1 MKNNTL
7 RVIAVLLVISL
18 VTFSRMKGL
27 ENIRAV
33 EFLSIFVIGLLS
45 GVLLVGLIDKFK
57 NKA

>member
-1 MKNNTL
+1 MKNNRL
-7 RVIAVLLVISL
+7 RIIAVLLVISL
-18 VTFSRMKGL
+18 VTLSRMKGL

-33 EFLSIFVIGLLS
+33 DFLSIFVIGLLS

>member
-1 MKNNTL
+1 MKNNRL
-7 RVIAVLLVISL
+7 RIIAVLLVISL
-18 VTFSRMKGL
+18 VTLSRMKGL